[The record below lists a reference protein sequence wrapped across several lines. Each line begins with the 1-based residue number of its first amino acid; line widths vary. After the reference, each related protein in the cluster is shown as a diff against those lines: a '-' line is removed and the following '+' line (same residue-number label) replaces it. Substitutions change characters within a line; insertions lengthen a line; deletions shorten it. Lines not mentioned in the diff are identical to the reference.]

1 MYRSKTSSQV
11 VVCRTL
17 DEAEE
22 LKAELEVGIF
32 FLQKALSCKF
42 YRTLCHKYKYP
53 YMCYMYLEP
62 I

>member
-1 MYRSKTSSQV
+1 M